1 MNDVTV
7 VTSVTYP
14 SPESLALVAD
24 VQYHEPYLSA
34 ALNRKFRGIVDP
46 GFYAGFLPK
55 PGGGMN
61 LLITSVDGDKTAGAA
76 SVDIGEFYQVTIQQ
90 RKDISL
96 ALSAGKKYAIVLK
109 GRYLLGEDTYQV
121 NTASHIHAAEF
132 VSRTY
137 TDSYQ
142 LGDGELLV
150 CTVNIPAGVSAITQ
164 EMIDTS
170 KRINRTIG
178 IDISDSVTSTRS
190 DVAASSLAVKKA
202 YDLAKSKYTA
212 QDASTT
218 QKGLVQLSSATN
230 SDSETMAATPKAVK
244 SVKELADTKAPIES
258 PSLTGTPTAPTAAQ
272 GTNSTQI
279 ANTAFVKAAITALIN
294 GAPGTLDTL
303 KEIAAAIN
311 NDPNFSTTINN
322 ALALKAPLASPAL
335 TGIPTAPTAA
345 QGTNNTQIATT
356 AYVRA
361 AISALVG
368 SSPEAL
374 DTLNELAAALGNDP
388 NFATTM
394 TNALAGKQPLDAT
407 LTALAALATGA
418 NKLPYF
424 TGKDTVAQTDLTSVG
439 RDILAKTSTLAV
451 IQYLGLRELGTSG
464 EKIPLLST
472 ANTWSARQT
481 FNGGITG
488 ALTGNADTATK
499 LKTAR
504 TIGGVAFD
512 GSANINLPGVNTTGN
527 QNTTGNAATAT
538 KLATARNINGVKFDG
553 SGDININTLVSRGR
567 VTALSGSTQ
576 GTAGIQMYE
585 AYNNSYPT
593 TYGNVLHMKG
603 ASAAGEGE
611 LLIGW
616 SGTSGAHAP
625 VFIRSR
631 RDNTDAAWSE
641 WAQVYT
647 SKDSIPGVNTTG
659 NQNTTGNAASATK
672 LQTARTIGGV
682 SFNGTANIDLPGVN
696 KTGNQSTTGNAATAT
711 KLQTARTIGGVSFDG
726 SANINL
732 PGVNI
737 AGNQNT
743 TGNAATATKLL
754 TARTINGVSFDGSA
768 NISLSPANIGC
779 PASPTGWLVTGDNG
793 ASITTE
799 QLVTLLRDNGAFN
812 AKAWIARCAWAY
824 ANSASIPDSET
835 GCGIIPLAGAVIEV
849 FNNGSSSNNYT
860 IRITTATTTGVSGA
874 LTNAEFVYVFNGTS
888 YSPGWRRAY
897 NTKNKPTAADV
908 GALPLSGGALTGG
921 LTAAGEIIS
930 KSANGLRIAYG
941 NYGFFIRN
949 DGSNTYF
956 MLTDSDNS
964 LGTYNRLR
972 PLIINNANGAV
983 TIGNGLNVTG
993 GINGSLNGNAA
1004 TATKLQTA
1012 RKISGVPFDGS
1023 TDITLTAAHV
1033 AAFAR
1038 RATDT
1043 YADADGGVPWNAES
1057 GAYNV
1062 TRSGDS
1068 YILVNFYT
1076 GVGSCRTL
1084 QMKAHY
1090 RNGGLFYRSSRD
1102 GYGFEEDWAEV
1113 YTSKNLP
1120 PESYPV
1126 GAPIPWPSDTVPSG
1140 YALMQGQTFDKS
1152 AYPKLAAAYPSGVIP
1167 DMRGWTIKGKP
1178 ASGRAVL
1185 SQEQDGIK
1193 SHTHSASASSTDLG
1207 TKTTSSFDYG
1217 TKPTNNTGAHTHN
1230 VSGTANSAGAHTH
1243 TVPLRRPNSG
1253 GMNFDWLDGSSS
1265 GTVVGNGTVPSS
1277 GAHTHSVSGTA
1288 ASAGAHAHTVGIGAH
1303 THSVAIGSH
1312 GHTITV
1318 NAAGNA
1324 ENTVK
1329 NIAFNY
1335 IVRLA

>member
-90 RKDISL
+90 CTDIPL

-132 VSRTY
+132 VTRTY

-170 KRINRTIG
+170 ERINRTIG
-178 IDISDSVTSTRS
+178 IDISDSVTSSRS

-202 YDLAKSKYTA
+202 YDLANSKYTA

-218 QKGLVQLSSATN
+218 QKGLVQLSSETN

-244 SVKELADTKAPIES
+244 SVKDLADTKAPIES

-407 LTALAALATGA
+407 LTALAGLATGA

-424 TGKDTVAQTDLTSVG
+424 TGTDTISQTDLTSVG
-439 RDILAKTSTLAV
+439 RDILAKTSVLAV
-451 IQYLGLRELGTSG
+451 IQYLDLRELGTSG

-472 ANTWSARQT
+472 ANKWSARQT

-499 LKTAR
+499 LKTA
-504 TIGGVAFD
+504 ININGVRFD
-512 GSANINLPGVNTTGN
+512 GSA
-527 QNTTGNAATAT
+527 
-538 KLATARNINGVKFDG
+538 
-553 SGDININTLVSRGR
+553 DININTLVSRGR
-567 VTALSGSTQ
+567 VTALEANAQ
-576 GTAGIQMYE
+576 GTSGIQLYE
-585 AYNNSYPT
+585 AYNNGYPS
-593 TYGNVLHMKG
+593 TYGNVLHLKG
-603 ASAAGEGE
+603 ATAAGEGE
-611 LLIGW
+611 LFIGW
-616 SGTSGAHAP
+616 SGTSGDHAP
-625 VFIRSR
+625 VHIRSR
-631 RDNTDAAWSE
+631 RDTDSANWSE

-647 SKDSIPGVNTTG
+647 SKDSIPGVNAKGDQDT
-659 NQNTTGNAASATK
+659 S
-672 LQTARTIGGV
+672 
-682 SFNGTANIDLPGVN
+682 
-696 KTGNQSTTGNAATAT
+696 GNAATAT
-711 KLQTARTIGGVSFDG
+711 KLQTAC
-726 SANINL
+726 
-732 PGVNI
+732 
-737 AGNQNT
+737 
-743 TGNAATATKLL
+743 
-754 TARTINGVSFDGSA
+754 TINGVS
-768 NISLSPANIGC
+768 
-779 PASPTGWLVTGDNG
+779 
-793 ASITTE
+793 
-799 QLVTLLRDNGAFN
+799 
-812 AKAWIARCAWAY
+812 
-824 ANSASIPDSET
+824 
-835 GCGIIPLAGAVIEV
+835 
-849 FNNGSSSNNYT
+849 
-860 IRITTATTTGVSGA
+860 
-874 LTNAEFVYVFNGTS
+874 
-888 YSPGWRRAY
+888 
-897 NTKNKPTAADV
+897 
-908 GALPLSGGALTGG
+908 
-921 LTAAGEIIS
+921 
-930 KSANGLRIAYG
+930 
-941 NYGFFIRN
+941 
-949 DGSNTYF
+949 
-956 MLTDSDNS
+956 
-964 LGTYNRLR
+964 
-972 PLIINNANGAV
+972 
-983 TIGNGLNVTG
+983 
-993 GINGSLNGNAA
+993 
-1004 TATKLQTA
+1004 
-1012 RKISGVPFDGS
+1012 FDGS

-1062 TRSGDS
+1062 IRSADS

-1076 GVGSCRTL
+1076 GVGSCPTL

-1167 DMRGWTIKGKP
+1167 DMRGWTIK
-1178 ASGRAVL
+1178 
-1185 SQEQDGIK
+1185 
-1193 SHTHSASASSTDLG
+1193 
-1207 TKTTSSFDYG
+1207 
-1217 TKPTNNTGAHTHN
+1217 
-1230 VSGTANSAGAHTH
+1230 
-1243 TVPLRRPNSG
+1243 
-1253 GMNFDWLDGSSS
+1253 
-1265 GTVVGNGTVPSS
+1265 
-1277 GAHTHSVSGTA
+1277 
-1288 ASAGAHAHTVGIGAH
+1288 
-1303 THSVAIGSH
+1303 
-1312 GHTITV
+1312 
-1318 NAAGNA
+1318 
-1324 ENTVK
+1324 
-1329 NIAFNY
+1329 
-1335 IVRLA
+1335 

>member
-90 RKDISL
+90 RTDIPL

-132 VSRTY
+132 VTRTY

-170 KRINRTIG
+170 ERINRTIG
-178 IDISDSVTSTRS
+178 IDISDSVTSSRS

-202 YDLAKSKYTA
+202 YDLANSKYTA

-218 QKGLVQLSSATN
+218 QKGLVQLSSETN

-244 SVKELADTKAPIES
+244 SVKDLADTKAPIES

-407 LTALAALATGA
+407 LTALAGLATGA

-424 TGKDTVAQTDLTSVG
+424 TGTDTISQTDLTSVG
-439 RDILAKTSTLAV
+439 RDILAKTSVLAV
-451 IQYLGLRELGTSG
+451 IQYLDLRELGTSG

-472 ANTWSARQT
+472 ANKWGARQT

-499 LKTAR
+499 LKTA
-504 TIGGVAFD
+504 ININGVRFD
-512 GSANINLPGVNTTGN
+512 GSA
-527 QNTTGNAATAT
+527 
-538 KLATARNINGVKFDG
+538 
-553 SGDININTLVSRGR
+553 DININTLVSRGR
-567 VTALSGSTQ
+567 VTALEANAQ
-576 GTAGIQMYE
+576 GTSGIQLYE
-585 AYNNSYPT
+585 ACNNGYPSP
-593 TYGNVLHMKG
+593 YGNVLHLKG
-603 ASAAGEGE
+603 ATAAGEGE
-611 LLIGW
+611 LFIGW
-616 SGTSGAHAP
+616 SGTSGDHAP
-625 VFIRSR
+625 VHIRSR
-631 RDNTDAAWSE
+631 RDTDSANWSE

-647 SKDSIPGVNTTG
+647 SKDSIPGVNAKGDQDT
-659 NQNTTGNAASATK
+659 S
-672 LQTARTIGGV
+672 
-682 SFNGTANIDLPGVN
+682 
-696 KTGNQSTTGNAATAT
+696 GNAATAT
-711 KLQTARTIGGVSFDG
+711 KLQTAC
-726 SANINL
+726 
-732 PGVNI
+732 
-737 AGNQNT
+737 
-743 TGNAATATKLL
+743 
-754 TARTINGVSFDGSA
+754 TINGVS
-768 NISLSPANIGC
+768 
-779 PASPTGWLVTGDNG
+779 
-793 ASITTE
+793 
-799 QLVTLLRDNGAFN
+799 
-812 AKAWIARCAWAY
+812 
-824 ANSASIPDSET
+824 
-835 GCGIIPLAGAVIEV
+835 
-849 FNNGSSSNNYT
+849 
-860 IRITTATTTGVSGA
+860 
-874 LTNAEFVYVFNGTS
+874 
-888 YSPGWRRAY
+888 
-897 NTKNKPTAADV
+897 
-908 GALPLSGGALTGG
+908 
-921 LTAAGEIIS
+921 
-930 KSANGLRIAYG
+930 
-941 NYGFFIRN
+941 
-949 DGSNTYF
+949 
-956 MLTDSDNS
+956 
-964 LGTYNRLR
+964 
-972 PLIINNANGAV
+972 
-983 TIGNGLNVTG
+983 
-993 GINGSLNGNAA
+993 
-1004 TATKLQTA
+1004 
-1012 RKISGVPFDGS
+1012 FDGS

-1062 TRSGDS
+1062 IRSADS

-1076 GVGSCRTL
+1076 GVGSCPTL

-1178 ASGRAVL
+1178 GSGRAVL

-1217 TKPTNNTGAHTHN
+1217 TKTT
-1230 VSGTANSAGAHTH
+1230 SSFDYGTKTTNSAGNHSHNIPVGHT
-1243 TVPLRRPNSG
+1243 G
-1253 GMNFDWLDGSSS
+1253 A
-1265 GTVVGNGTVPSS
+1265 GNGVSAGFNAALGTGTTSS
-1277 GAHTHSVSGTA
+1277 AGEHAHNVYIGAHNHTIGI
-1288 ASAGAHAHTVGIGAH
+1288 GAHAHSVIIGP
-1303 THSVAIGSH
+1303 H

-1318 NAAGNA
+1318 NA
-1324 ENTVK
+1324 T
-1329 NIAFNY
+1329 
-1335 IVRLA
+1335 

>member
-24 VQYHEPYLSA
+24 VQYHELYLSA

-132 VSRTY
+132 VARTY

-170 KRINRTIG
+170 ERINRTIG

-244 SVKELADTKAPIES
+244 SIKDLADTKAPIES

-311 NDPNFSTTINN
+311 NDPNYSTTINN
-322 ALALKAPLASPAL
+322 ALALKAPLASPVL
-335 TGIPTAPTAA
+335 TGVPTAPTAA

-407 LTALAALATGA
+407 LTALTGLATGA

-424 TGKDTVAQTDLTSVG
+424 TGTDTVSQTDLTSVG
-439 RDILAKTSTLAV
+439 RDILAKTSVLAV

-472 ANTWSARQT
+472 ANTWSSRQT
-481 FNGGITG
+481 FNDGITG
-488 ALTGNADTATK
+488 ALAGNADTATK

-504 TIGGVAFD
+504 SIGGVAFD

-553 SGDININTLVSRGR
+553 SVDISIPTITSRGR
-567 VTALSGSTQ
+567 VTALTGTTQ
-576 GTAGIQMYE
+576 GAATGLQMYE
-585 AYNNSYPT
+585 AYNNGYPSA
-593 TYGNVLHMKG
+593 YGNVLHLKG
-603 ASAAGEGE
+603 ATAVGEGE
-611 LLIGW
+611 LFIGW

-625 VFIRSR
+625 VHVRSR
-631 RDNTDAAWSE
+631 RDTDTASWSE

-711 KLQTARTIGGVSFDG
+711 KLQTARTI
-726 SANINL
+726 
-732 PGVNI
+732 
-737 AGNQNT
+737 
-743 TGNAATATKLL
+743 
-754 TARTINGVSFDGSA
+754 NGVSFDGTA

-779 PASPTGWLVTGDNG
+779 PASPTGWLETGDNG

-812 AKAWIARCAWAY
+812 AKVWIARCAWAY

-860 IRITTATTTGVSGA
+860 IRITTATTTSVSGA

-888 YSPGWRRAY
+888 YAPGWRRAY

-949 DGSNTYF
+949 DGSSTYF
-956 MLTDSDNS
+956 MLTASGDN
-964 LGTYNRLR
+964 LGTWNSLR
-972 PLIINNANGAV
+972 PLTINNANGAV
-983 TIGNGLNVTG
+983 SIGNGLTVY
-993 GINGSLNGNAA
+993 GS
-1004 TATKLQTA
+1004 
-1012 RKISGVPFDGS
+1012 
-1023 TDITLTAAHV
+1023 
-1033 AAFAR
+1033 
-1038 RATDT
+1038 
-1043 YADADGGVPWNAES
+1043 
-1057 GAYNV
+1057 
-1062 TRSGDS
+1062 
-1068 YILVNFYT
+1068 
-1076 GVGSCRTL
+1076 VGL
-1084 QMKAHY
+1084 
-1090 RNGGLFYRSSRD
+1090 
-1102 GYGFEEDWAEV
+1102 
-1113 YTSKNLP
+1113 
-1120 PESYPV
+1120 
-1126 GAPIPWPSDTVPSG
+1126 
-1140 YALMQGQTFDKS
+1140 
-1152 AYPKLAAAYPSGVIP
+1152 
-1167 DMRGWTIKGKP
+1167 
-1178 ASGRAVL
+1178 
-1185 SQEQDGIK
+1185 
-1193 SHTHSASASSTDLG
+1193 
-1207 TKTTSSFDYG
+1207 
-1217 TKPTNNTGAHTHN
+1217 
-1230 VSGTANSAGAHTH
+1230 GTANALGGNSIVLGDNDTGFKQNGDGILDVYANSQRVFRFKNDAAFSLKKLRVGDSKTFSLSSSNTSTKNVTFNLWGAST
-1243 TVPLRRPNSG
+1243 RPVVAELGDDSGWHFYSQRNTDNSITFAVNG
-1253 GMNFDWLDGSSS
+1253 QVSPSNYSNFDSRYTLKTACVTSVRMGSAASYKPSS
-1265 GTVVGNGTVPSS
+1265 NGVSWTQNLGSGLVMTGIIVQETGSNSADNIGGIYYRPVQYCINGTWY
-1277 GAHTHSVSGTA
+1277 TA
-1288 ASAGAHAHTVGIGAH
+1288 ASV
-1303 THSVAIGSH
+1303 
-1312 GHTITV
+1312 
-1318 NAAGNA
+1318 
-1324 ENTVK
+1324 
-1329 NIAFNY
+1329 
-1335 IVRLA
+1335 

>member
-132 VSRTY
+132 VARTY

-170 KRINRTIG
+170 ERINRTIG

-244 SVKELADTKAPIES
+244 SIKDLADTKAPIES

-311 NDPNFSTTINN
+311 NDPNYSTTINN

-335 TGIPTAPTAA
+335 TGVPTAPTAA

-407 LTALAALATGA
+407 LTALAGLATGA

-424 TGKDTVAQTDLTSVG
+424 TGTDTVSQTDLTSVG
-439 RDILAKTSTLAV
+439 RDILAKTSVLAV

-504 TIGGVAFD
+504 
-512 GSANINLPGVNTTGN
+512 
-527 QNTTGNAATAT
+527 
-538 KLATARNINGVKFDG
+538 NINGVRFDG

-567 VTALSGSTQ
+567 VTALEANAQ
-576 GTAGIQMYE
+576 GTSGIQLYE
-585 AYNNSYPT
+585 AYNNGYPSP
-593 TYGNVLHMKG
+593 YGNVLHLKG
-603 ASAAGEGE
+603 ATAAGEGE
-611 LLIGW
+611 LFIGW

-625 VFIRSR
+625 VHIRSR
-631 RDNTDAAWSE
+631 RDTDSANWSE

-647 SKDSIPGVNTTG
+647 SKDSIPGVNAKGDQDT
-659 NQNTTGNAASATK
+659 S
-672 LQTARTIGGV
+672 
-682 SFNGTANIDLPGVN
+682 
-696 KTGNQSTTGNAATAT
+696 GNAATAT
-711 KLQTARTIGGVSFDG
+711 KLQTAC
-726 SANINL
+726 
-732 PGVNI
+732 
-737 AGNQNT
+737 
-743 TGNAATATKLL
+743 
-754 TARTINGVSFDGSA
+754 TINGVSFDGSK
-768 NISLSPANIGC
+768 NIELTAENLNLERTVELAAGSLQKNQNGADIPGKDTFTKNIGAC
-779 PASPTGWLVTGDNG
+779 RAFHSSISTGAGNWTTAQLIEWLD
-793 ASITTE
+793 S
-799 QLVTLLRDNGAFN
+799 QGAFN
-812 AKAWIARCAWAY
+812 HPYWMCKCSW
-824 ANSASIPDSET
+824 S
-835 GCGIIPLAGAVIEV
+835 
-849 FNNGSSSNNYT
+849 
-860 IRITTATTTGVSGA
+860 
-874 LTNAEFVYVFNGTS
+874 
-888 YSPGWRRAY
+888 
-897 NTKNKPTAADV
+897 
-908 GALPLSGGALTGG
+908 
-921 LTAAGEIIS
+921 
-930 KSANGLRIAYG
+930 
-941 NYGFFIRN
+941 
-949 DGSNTYF
+949 
-956 MLTDSDNS
+956 
-964 LGTYNRLR
+964 RLR
-972 PLIINNANGAV
+972 
-983 TIGNGLNVTG
+983 
-993 GINGSLNGNAA
+993 
-1004 TATKLQTA
+1004 
-1012 RKISGVPFDGS
+1012 
-1023 TDITLTAAHV
+1023 
-1033 AAFAR
+1033 
-1038 RATDT
+1038 
-1043 YADADGGVPWNAES
+1043 Y
-1057 GAYNV
+1057 
-1062 TRSGDS
+1062 
-1068 YILVNFYT
+1068 
-1076 GVGSCRTL
+1076 
-1084 QMKAHY
+1084 
-1090 RNGGLFYRSSRD
+1090 
-1102 GYGFEEDWAEV
+1102 
-1113 YTSKNLP
+1113 
-1120 PESYPV
+1120 
-1126 GAPIPWPSDTVPSG
+1126 
-1140 YALMQGQTFDKS
+1140 
-1152 AYPKLAAAYPSGVIP
+1152 
-1167 DMRGWTIKGKP
+1167 
-1178 ASGRAVL
+1178 
-1185 SQEQDGIK
+1185 
-1193 SHTHSASASSTDLG
+1193 
-1207 TKTTSSFDYG
+1207 
-1217 TKPTNNTGAHTHN
+1217 
-1230 VSGTANSAGAHTH
+1230 
-1243 TVPLRRPNSG
+1243 
-1253 GMNFDWLDGSSS
+1253 
-1265 GTVVGNGTVPSS
+1265 
-1277 GAHTHSVSGTA
+1277 
-1288 ASAGAHAHTVGIGAH
+1288 
-1303 THSVAIGSH
+1303 
-1312 GHTITV
+1312 
-1318 NAAGNA
+1318 
-1324 ENTVK
+1324 
-1329 NIAFNY
+1329 
-1335 IVRLA
+1335 

>member
-90 RKDISL
+90 RTDIPL

-132 VSRTY
+132 VTRTY

-170 KRINRTIG
+170 ERINRTIG
-178 IDISDSVTSTRS
+178 IDISDSVTSSRS

-202 YDLAKSKYTA
+202 YDLANSKYTA

-218 QKGLVQLSSATN
+218 QKGLVQLSSETN

-244 SVKELADTKAPIES
+244 SVKDLADTKAPIES

-407 LTALAALATGA
+407 LTALAGLATGA

-424 TGKDTVAQTDLTSVG
+424 TGTDTISQTDLTSVG
-439 RDILAKTSTLAV
+439 RDILAKTSVLAV
-451 IQYLGLRELGTSG
+451 IQYLDLRELGTSG

-472 ANTWSARQT
+472 ANKWSARQT

-499 LKTAR
+499 LKTA
-504 TIGGVAFD
+504 ININGVRFD
-512 GSANINLPGVNTTGN
+512 GSA
-527 QNTTGNAATAT
+527 
-538 KLATARNINGVKFDG
+538 
-553 SGDININTLVSRGR
+553 DININTLVSRGR
-567 VTALSGSTQ
+567 VTALEANAQ
-576 GTAGIQMYE
+576 GTSGIQLYE
-585 AYNNSYPT
+585 AYNNGYPSP
-593 TYGNVLHMKG
+593 YGNVLHLKG
-603 ASAAGEGE
+603 ATAAGEGE
-611 LLIGW
+611 LFIGW
-616 SGTSGAHAP
+616 SGTSGDHAP
-625 VFIRSR
+625 VHIRSR
-631 RDNTDAAWSE
+631 RDTDSANWSE

-647 SKDSIPGVNTTG
+647 SKDSIPGVNAKGDQDT
-659 NQNTTGNAASATK
+659 S
-672 LQTARTIGGV
+672 
-682 SFNGTANIDLPGVN
+682 
-696 KTGNQSTTGNAATAT
+696 GNAATAT
-711 KLQTARTIGGVSFDG
+711 KLQTAC
-726 SANINL
+726 
-732 PGVNI
+732 
-737 AGNQNT
+737 
-743 TGNAATATKLL
+743 
-754 TARTINGVSFDGSA
+754 TINGVS
-768 NISLSPANIGC
+768 
-779 PASPTGWLVTGDNG
+779 
-793 ASITTE
+793 
-799 QLVTLLRDNGAFN
+799 
-812 AKAWIARCAWAY
+812 
-824 ANSASIPDSET
+824 
-835 GCGIIPLAGAVIEV
+835 
-849 FNNGSSSNNYT
+849 
-860 IRITTATTTGVSGA
+860 
-874 LTNAEFVYVFNGTS
+874 
-888 YSPGWRRAY
+888 
-897 NTKNKPTAADV
+897 
-908 GALPLSGGALTGG
+908 
-921 LTAAGEIIS
+921 
-930 KSANGLRIAYG
+930 
-941 NYGFFIRN
+941 
-949 DGSNTYF
+949 
-956 MLTDSDNS
+956 
-964 LGTYNRLR
+964 
-972 PLIINNANGAV
+972 
-983 TIGNGLNVTG
+983 
-993 GINGSLNGNAA
+993 
-1004 TATKLQTA
+1004 
-1012 RKISGVPFDGS
+1012 FDGS

-1062 TRSGDS
+1062 IRSADS

-1076 GVGSCRTL
+1076 GVGSCPTL

-1178 ASGRAVL
+1178 GSG
-1185 SQEQDGIK
+1185 
-1193 SHTHSASASSTDLG
+1193 
-1207 TKTTSSFDYG
+1207 
-1217 TKPTNNTGAHTHN
+1217 
-1230 VSGTANSAGAHTH
+1230 
-1243 TVPLRRPNSG
+1243 
-1253 GMNFDWLDGSSS
+1253 
-1265 GTVVGNGTVPSS
+1265 
-1277 GAHTHSVSGTA
+1277 
-1288 ASAGAHAHTVGIGAH
+1288 
-1303 THSVAIGSH
+1303 
-1312 GHTITV
+1312 
-1318 NAAGNA
+1318 
-1324 ENTVK
+1324 
-1329 NIAFNY
+1329 
-1335 IVRLA
+1335 

>member
-132 VSRTY
+132 VARTY

-164 EMIDTS
+164 EMIDVS
-170 KRINRTIG
+170 DRIDLTIG
-178 IDISDSVTSTRS
+178 IEISDSVTSTRS

-244 SVKELADTKAPIES
+244 SIKDLADTKAPIES

-345 QGTNNTQIATT
+345 QGTNNTQIANTAFVKAAITALINGAPGTLDTLKEIAAAINNDPNYSTTINNALALKAPLASPALTGVPTAPTAAQGTNNTQIATT

-407 LTALAALATGA
+407 LTALAGLATGA

-424 TGKDTVAQTDLTSVG
+424 TGTDTVSQTDLTSVG

-499 LKTAR
+499 LKTA
-504 TIGGVAFD
+504 ININGVRFD
-512 GSANINLPGVNTTGN
+512 GSADITLTPKDLDVYSKSEIDNKKGMRKYTFSAPANAVSGMWYPIVFRRSRGSTDELASRVVITTYSSAGGYAMNNCEFNGFVMPGGWSDRGSYAAGFFSIYSTAERAIHSIISSVKDDDLCSVFYVEARAFPIKIFAEEGLNVIVPTTDYTVGQATYKWGATDPVAESTNTQTILDFKNGRGYYCSH
-527 QNTTGNAATAT
+527 QFVSSLSGNAATAT
-538 KLATARNINGVKFDG
+538 KLASSIN
-553 SGDININTLVSRGR
+553 
-567 VTALSGSTQ
+567 
-576 GTAGIQMYE
+576 
-585 AYNNSYPT
+585 
-593 TYGNVLHMKG
+593 
-603 ASAAGEGE
+603 
-611 LLIGW
+611 
-616 SGTSGAHAP
+616 
-625 VFIRSR
+625 
-631 RDNTDAAWSE
+631 
-641 WAQVYT
+641 
-647 SKDSIPGVNTTG
+647 
-659 NQNTTGNAASATK
+659 
-672 LQTARTIGGV
+672 IGGV
-682 SFNGTANIDLPGVN
+682 SFDGSADIDLPGVN
-696 KTGNQSTTGNAATAT
+696 TKGNQDTTGNAATAT
-711 KLQTARTIGGVSFDG
+711 KLQTAC
-726 SANINL
+726 
-732 PGVNI
+732 
-737 AGNQNT
+737 
-743 TGNAATATKLL
+743 
-754 TARTINGVSFDGSA
+754 TINGVSFDGS
-768 NISLSPANIGC
+768 
-779 PASPTGWLVTGDNG
+779 GD
-793 ASITTE
+793 
-799 QLVTLLRDNGAFN
+799 
-812 AKAWIARCAWAY
+812 
-824 ANSASIPDSET
+824 
-835 GCGIIPLAGAVIEV
+835 IEV
-849 FNNGSSSNNYT
+849 
-860 IRITTATTTGVSGA
+860 
-874 LTNAEFVYVFNGTS
+874 
-888 YSPGWRRAY
+888 
-897 NTKNKPTAADV
+897 
-908 GALPLSGGALTGG
+908 LP
-921 LTAAGEIIS
+921 
-930 KSANGLRIAYG
+930 
-941 NYGFFIRN
+941 
-949 DGSNTYF
+949 
-956 MLTDSDNS
+956 
-964 LGTYNRLR
+964 
-972 PLIINNANGAV
+972 V
-983 TIGNGLNVTG
+983 
-993 GINGSLNGNAA
+993 
-1004 TATKLQTA
+1004 
-1012 RKISGVPFDGS
+1012 GVP
-1023 TDITLTAAHV
+1023 H
-1033 AAFAR
+1033 
-1038 RATDT
+1038 
-1043 YADADGGVPWNAES
+1043 
-1057 GAYNV
+1057 
-1062 TRSGDS
+1062 
-1068 YILVNFYT
+1068 
-1076 GVGSCRTL
+1076 
-1084 QMKAHY
+1084 
-1090 RNGGLFYRSSRD
+1090 
-1102 GYGFEEDWAEV
+1102 
-1113 YTSKNLP
+1113 
-1120 PESYPV
+1120 
-1126 GAPIPWPSDTVPSG
+1126 PWPSDTVPSG

-1178 ASGRAVL
+1178 ASGRDVL
-1185 SQEQDGIK
+1185 SLEQDGIK

-1217 TKPTNNTGAHTHN
+1217 TKSTNNTGAHTHN

-1288 ASAGAHAHTVGIGAH
+1288 TSAGAHAHTVGIGAH
-1303 THSVAIGSH
+1303 THSVKIGSH

>member
-90 RKDISL
+90 CTDIPL

-132 VSRTY
+132 VTRTY

-170 KRINRTIG
+170 ERINRTIG
-178 IDISDSVTSTRS
+178 IDISDSVTSSRS

-202 YDLAKSKYTA
+202 YDLANSKYTA

-218 QKGLVQLSSATN
+218 QKGLVQLSSETN

-244 SVKELADTKAPIES
+244 SVKDLADTKAPIES

-407 LTALAALATGA
+407 LTALAGLATGA

-424 TGKDTVAQTDLTSVG
+424 TGTDTISQTDLTSVG
-439 RDILAKTSTLAV
+439 RDILAKTSVLAV
-451 IQYLGLRELGTSG
+451 IQYLDLRELGTSG

-472 ANTWSARQT
+472 ANKWSARQT

-499 LKTAR
+499 LKTA
-504 TIGGVAFD
+504 ININGVRFD
-512 GSANINLPGVNTTGN
+512 GSA
-527 QNTTGNAATAT
+527 
-538 KLATARNINGVKFDG
+538 
-553 SGDININTLVSRGR
+553 DININTLVSRGR
-567 VTALSGSTQ
+567 VTALEANAQ
-576 GTAGIQMYE
+576 GTSGIQLYE
-585 AYNNSYPT
+585 AYNNGYPS
-593 TYGNVLHMKG
+593 TYGNVLHLKG
-603 ASAAGEGE
+603 ATAAGEGE
-611 LLIGW
+611 LFIGW
-616 SGTSGAHAP
+616 SGTSGDHAP
-625 VFIRSR
+625 VHIRSR
-631 RDNTDAAWSE
+631 RDTDSANWSE

-647 SKDSIPGVNTTG
+647 SKDSIPGVNAKGDQDT
-659 NQNTTGNAASATK
+659 S
-672 LQTARTIGGV
+672 
-682 SFNGTANIDLPGVN
+682 
-696 KTGNQSTTGNAATAT
+696 GNAATAT
-711 KLQTARTIGGVSFDG
+711 KLQTAC
-726 SANINL
+726 
-732 PGVNI
+732 
-737 AGNQNT
+737 
-743 TGNAATATKLL
+743 
-754 TARTINGVSFDGSA
+754 TINGVS
-768 NISLSPANIGC
+768 
-779 PASPTGWLVTGDNG
+779 
-793 ASITTE
+793 
-799 QLVTLLRDNGAFN
+799 
-812 AKAWIARCAWAY
+812 
-824 ANSASIPDSET
+824 
-835 GCGIIPLAGAVIEV
+835 
-849 FNNGSSSNNYT
+849 
-860 IRITTATTTGVSGA
+860 
-874 LTNAEFVYVFNGTS
+874 
-888 YSPGWRRAY
+888 
-897 NTKNKPTAADV
+897 
-908 GALPLSGGALTGG
+908 
-921 LTAAGEIIS
+921 
-930 KSANGLRIAYG
+930 
-941 NYGFFIRN
+941 
-949 DGSNTYF
+949 
-956 MLTDSDNS
+956 
-964 LGTYNRLR
+964 
-972 PLIINNANGAV
+972 
-983 TIGNGLNVTG
+983 
-993 GINGSLNGNAA
+993 
-1004 TATKLQTA
+1004 
-1012 RKISGVPFDGS
+1012 FDGS

-1062 TRSGDS
+1062 IRSADS

-1076 GVGSCRTL
+1076 GVGSCPTL

-1178 ASGRAVL
+1178 GSGRAVL

-1217 TKPTNNTGAHTHN
+1217 TKTT
-1230 VSGTANSAGAHTH
+1230 
-1243 TVPLRRPNSG
+1243 
-1253 GMNFDWLDGSSS
+1253 SS
-1265 GTVVGNGTVPSS
+1265 
-1277 GAHTHSVSGTA
+1277 
-1288 ASAGAHAHTVGIGAH
+1288 
-1303 THSVAIGSH
+1303 
-1312 GHTITV
+1312 
-1318 NAAGNA
+1318 
-1324 ENTVK
+1324 
-1329 NIAFNY
+1329 
-1335 IVRLA
+1335 